1 MALKYQRILLKISGE
16 ALGGEKGTG
25 FDEPTMDAICGGVKK
40 AHELG
45 VQIGIVVGGGNFWR
59 GRSSGKMERTL
70 ADKIGMLA
78 TVMNAL
84 AVSDKLEQL
93 GVPTEVFTSITMPQ
107 VAPAFTRKDA
117 LHAMEEGKIAIFGG
131 GTGNPFFSTDTTTA
145 LRAVEVSADIMFKAT
160 MVDGVY
166 DKDPHKYPDA
176 KKYETLTFTKVLE
189 DRLAVMDGTAATL
202 CRDNKLPIL
211 VFDLA
216 DPDNIAR
223 AVQGENVPDAFS
235 RLVRIDN
242 KQETRTMSS
251 NTKAFEDKMKSAV
264 EHLERE
270 LKTVRAGRA
279 NPGVLDKVTVDYY
292 GSPTPIQQ
300 VASVAVSEART
311 LTITPWDRT
320 LLRAISKAI
329 LASDVGINPIDDGQ
343 TIRLNF
349 PAPTEE
355 RRKQLAKEVSK
366 MGEEAKVAVRN
377 VRRDAMDK
385 AKAMKKA
392 GELTEDTQKTME
404 EDVQKLTDKY
414 VKNIDAAVEEK
425 QKEIMSV

>member
-1 MALKYQRILLKISGE
+1 
-16 ALGGEKGTG
+16 
-25 FDEPTMDAICGGVKK
+25 
-40 AHELG
+40 
-45 VQIGIVVGGGNFWR
+45 
-59 GRSSGKMERTL
+59 
-70 ADKIGMLA
+70 
-78 TVMNAL
+78 
-84 AVSDKLEQL
+84 
-93 GVPTEVFTSITMPQ
+93 
-107 VAPAFTRKDA
+107 
-117 LHAMEEGKIAIFGG
+117 
-131 GTGNPFFSTDTTTA
+131 
-145 LRAVEVSADIMFKAT
+145 
-160 MVDGVY
+160 
-166 DKDPHKYPDA
+166 
-176 KKYETLTFTKVLE
+176 
-189 DRLAVMDGTAATL
+189 
-202 CRDNKLPIL
+202 
-211 VFDLA
+211 
-216 DPDNIAR
+216 
-223 AVQGENVPDAFS
+223 
-235 RLVRIDN
+235 
-242 KQETRTMSS
+242 MSS

-377 VRRDAMDK
+377 VRRDAM
-385 AKAMKKA
+385 AMKKA